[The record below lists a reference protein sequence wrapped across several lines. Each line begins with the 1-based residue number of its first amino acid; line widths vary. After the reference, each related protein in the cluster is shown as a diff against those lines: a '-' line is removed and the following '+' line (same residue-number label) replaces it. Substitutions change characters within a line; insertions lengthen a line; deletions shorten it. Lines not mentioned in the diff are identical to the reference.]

1 LNGHAERSRSISTAL
16 LLSLARFSGSS
27 ANNPVMAKLTRYSS
41 FEELKL
47 DIQPNTLT
55 KAAQDRV
62 YAELE
67 EFIKLLQQDLAAKKK
82 AKRSNGQETNQRPTN
97 GL

>member
-1 LNGHAERSRSISTAL
+1 M
-16 LLSLARFSGSS
+16 
-27 ANNPVMAKLTRYSS
+27 VKLTRYSS
-41 FEELKL
+41 FEALKS
-47 DIQPNTLT
+47 DIQPNTRT
-55 KAAQDRV
+55 EAERDRV

-82 AKRSNGQETNQRPTN
+82 AKCSNGQETNQRPVN